1 MTHAI
6 RLPKPLSLP
15 ARIIP
20 TAVHSAVITRILN
33 NLLSAQIADGELDF
47 LQDKILHVHVEDA
60 SMVYSMSLQNA
71 RLIAGNP
78 NKYDMKIS
86 GTIHDFLLLIS
97 RSEDADTLFFQRRL
111 KMQGDT
117 ELGLYLKN
125 FLDGMDVD
133 SLPFYRIGNPMLQK
147 SIKLFEQLFDSTP
160 TAINSNS
167 KH

>member
-1 MTHAI
+1 MTHPI
-6 RLPKPLSLP
+6 RLPRPLSLP
-15 ARIIP
+15 TRIIP

-33 NLLSAQIADGELDF
+33 RILSTPIADGELDF

-60 SMVYSMSLQNA
+60 SMVYSMSLQNK

-125 FLDGMDVD
+125 FLDGMDTD
-133 SLPFYRIGNPMLQK
+133 SLPLYRHGNPILQK
-147 SIKLFEQLFDSTP
+147 GIRLFEQLIASPP
-160 TAINSNS
+160 TAFKSR
-167 KH
+167 HQE

>member
-6 RLPKPLSLP
+6 RLPGALSFP

-20 TAVHSAVITRILN
+20 SAIHSSIITRLLN
-33 NLLSAQIADGELDF
+33 RLLSSQLEDDELDF
-47 LQDKILHVHVEDA
+47 LQDKTLHVCVEDA
-60 SMVYSMSLQNA
+60 NVMYSMSLRNE
-71 RLIAGNP
+71 RLIAGEL

-111 KMQGDT
+111 KMEGDT

-133 SLPFYRIGNPMLQK
+133 SLPYYHLGNPLLVK
-147 SIKLFEQLFDSTP
+147 GIRLYEQLFKKPAPVTVPDH
-160 TAINSNS
+160 IR
-167 KH
+167 

>member
-6 RLPKPLSLP
+6 RLPGPLSLP

-20 TAVHSAVITRILN
+20 PTVHSAVITRLLN
-33 NLLSAQIADGELDF
+33 TLLSSQLKDDELDF
-47 LQDKILHVHVEDA
+47 LRGKILHVCVEDA
-60 SMVYSMSLQNA
+60 NMMFSMSVQDK
-71 RLIAGNP
+71 RLIAGNTK
-78 NKYDMKIS
+78 KYDMKIS
-86 GTIHDFLLLIS
+86 GTVHDFLLLIS

-133 SLPFYRIGNPMLQK
+133 SLPYYHLGNPLLVK
-147 SIKLFEQLFDSTP
+147 GIRLFEQLFKYSP
-160 TAINSNS
+160 SVSAANHIR
-167 KH
+167 

>member
-15 ARIIP
+15 ARLIP
-20 TAVHSAVITRILN
+20 ASVHSAIITRISN
-33 NLLSAQIADGELDF
+33 IILSAQIEDDELDF
-47 LQDKILHVHVEDA
+47 MQSKILHVCVEDIG
-60 SMVYSMSLQNA
+60 VTYSMTLANK
-71 RLIAGNP
+71 RLIPGIMNR
-78 NKYDMKIS
+78 YDMKIS
-86 GTIHDFLLLIS
+86 GTVHDFLLLVS

-133 SLPFYRIGNPMLQK
+133 LLPFYRHGNPILQK
-147 SIKLFEQLFDSTP
+147 GIKFFEQWHTGTSGHGHRL
-160 TAINSNS
+160 
-167 KH
+167 